1 MSLKDRLRKIAL
13 CITLEAGLIMG
24 VPMRPEEIEE
34 LMHCM
39 SQPEIVRTIPEESD
53 AGGDL
58 N

>member
-1 MSLKDRLRKIAL
+1 MSLKNSLRKIVL
-13 CITLEAGLIMG
+13 CITLQAGLIMG

-34 LMHCM
+34 LMRCM